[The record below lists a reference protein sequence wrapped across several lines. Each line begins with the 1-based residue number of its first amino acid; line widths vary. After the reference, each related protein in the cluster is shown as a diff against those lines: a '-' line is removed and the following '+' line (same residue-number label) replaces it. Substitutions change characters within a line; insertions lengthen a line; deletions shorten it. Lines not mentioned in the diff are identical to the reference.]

1 MASSAIKTEEEKKEF
16 FDSPKELEKKIQ
28 TEYKVDDLKD
38 ELWDMAKP
46 ASPHCITL

>member
-28 TEYKVDDLKD
+28 KLADL
-38 ELWDMAKP
+38 
-46 ASPHCITL
+46 I